1 MHTRTEGISVSP
13 VSRIT
18 MDHGTE
24 LLGAPVICRPPPI
37 PDGEAVEGLAELS
50 ILAADPAP
58 APDAL

>member
-1 MHTRTEGISVSP
+1 M
-13 VSRIT
+13 T